1 MLREFQNLQRIAAVI
16 CAVSLS
22 GCAAQIDAQVD
33 TIAADDAAL
42 CQYSAAASA
51 GGAPP
56 HASAAAQCRKR
67 LESQRVR
74 LVAANA
80 SRIDGYALLK
90 TPAPD
95 TAMARR
101 CDATGESKQ
110 NELKPNQPKVCAP
123 GDVTGTISKP
133 KP

>member
-1 MLREFQNLQRIAAVI
+1 MLRKFENFAAVI

-33 TIAADDAAL
+33 TIVADDAAL
-42 CQYSAAASA
+42 CHYSAAASA
-51 GGAPP
+51 GSAPP
-56 HASAAAQCRKR
+56 HANATAQCRKR

-101 CDATGESKQ
+101 CDATGEAKQ
-110 NELKPNQPKVCAP
+110 NELKPNQSKDCAP